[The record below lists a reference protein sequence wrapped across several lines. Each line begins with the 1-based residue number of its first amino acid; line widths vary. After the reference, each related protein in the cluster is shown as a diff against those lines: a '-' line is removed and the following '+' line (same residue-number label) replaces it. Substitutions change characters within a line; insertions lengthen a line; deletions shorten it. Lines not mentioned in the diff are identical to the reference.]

1 MPSAPAAIDARDMG
15 TTLSRRPVPCD
26 GSTTIGRCDRRSTAG
41 TTERSS
47 VLRVKSENVRM
58 PRSHRTTFGLPSE
71 RMYSAASRNSS
82 SVADIPRFRSTG
94 FPGATRL
101 LQELEVLHVA
111 RAHLKAV
118 GVRGHEVDR
127 LGVEHLGDDG
137 QARRLTGLRENL
149 QALLGETLE
158 SIRRRPRLVGAA
170 AQNVGSSRLDLA
182 SDRERLLPGLDG
194 AGSRDD
200 DDARAA
206 DGDAAHGDDGVLG
219 VELAGDELVRMRDP
233 DDLENARQA
242 LERARPHRAL
252 VARDADRRALRAR
265 NRVGFQPEPLRGG
278 DDAFDVFARGA
289 PVHDDQHASA
299 LSPATFILHPA
310 ASSPGRLPE
319 VPMSPSARTFL
330 LPAAA
335 LVVAAL
341 SALPAEATYV
351 IYTKD
356 GHRIEAREKPVVSG
370 RRVIYLTPLGTSQ
383 TIAIDEW
390 DQERSE
396 KANREGLGGAYVLDD
411 PGGRTSSLPAPDAKK
426 PSLSD
431 YIKKHGRNPD
441 ADRPEPRAGALSERE
456 PRAPRAPAGKA
467 AEAPPVVLDPVVSD
481 AFMRALDGS
490 NVKGVKL
497 GNLPSAL
504 RVQAVTD
511 NEQQVFLALMASA
524 RGLKEARAAG
534 KPLEKVEVVLATAN
548 GESAAR
554 FDVSPD
560 DADALLNGRISP
572 SKYFV
577 TRVIF

>member
-1 MPSAPAAIDARDMG
+1 
-15 TTLSRRPVPCD
+15 
-26 GSTTIGRCDRRSTAG
+26 
-41 TTERSS
+41 
-47 VLRVKSENVRM
+47 
-58 PRSHRTTFGLPSE
+58 
-71 RMYSAASRNSS
+71 
-82 SVADIPRFRSTG
+82 
-94 FPGATRL
+94 
-101 LQELEVLHVA
+101 
-111 RAHLKAV
+111 
-118 GVRGHEVDR
+118 
-127 LGVEHLGDDG
+127 
-137 QARRLTGLRENL
+137 
-149 QALLGETLE
+149 
-158 SIRRRPRLVGAA
+158 
-170 AQNVGSSRLDLA
+170 
-182 SDRERLLPGLDG
+182 
-194 AGSRDD
+194 
-200 DDARAA
+200 
-206 DGDAAHGDDGVLG
+206 
-219 VELAGDELVRMRDP
+219 
-233 DDLENARQA
+233 
-242 LERARPHRAL
+242 
-252 VARDADRRALRAR
+252 
-265 NRVGFQPEPLRGG
+265 
-278 DDAFDVFARGA
+278 
-289 PVHDDQHASA
+289 
-299 LSPATFILHPA
+299 
-310 ASSPGRLPE
+310 
-319 VPMSPSARTFL
+319 MSPSARISL

-335 LVVAAL
+335 LFAAAL
-341 SALPAEATYV
+341 STFPAEATYV

-411 PGGRTSSLPAPDAKK
+411 PSGRTSSLPAPEGKK
-426 PSLSD
+426 PSLSE

-441 ADRPEPRAGALSERE
+441 ADRPEPRAGMSERE
-456 PRAPRAPAGKA
+456 PRASRAPAGKA
-467 AEAPPVVLDPVVSD
+467 AEASPVVLDPVVSD

-490 NVKGVKL
+490 NVRGVKL

>member
-1 MPSAPAAIDARDMG
+1 
-15 TTLSRRPVPCD
+15 
-26 GSTTIGRCDRRSTAG
+26 
-41 TTERSS
+41 
-47 VLRVKSENVRM
+47 
-58 PRSHRTTFGLPSE
+58 
-71 RMYSAASRNSS
+71 
-82 SVADIPRFRSTG
+82 
-94 FPGATRL
+94 
-101 LQELEVLHVA
+101 
-111 RAHLKAV
+111 
-118 GVRGHEVDR
+118 
-127 LGVEHLGDDG
+127 
-137 QARRLTGLRENL
+137 
-149 QALLGETLE
+149 
-158 SIRRRPRLVGAA
+158 
-170 AQNVGSSRLDLA
+170 
-182 SDRERLLPGLDG
+182 
-194 AGSRDD
+194 
-200 DDARAA
+200 
-206 DGDAAHGDDGVLG
+206 
-219 VELAGDELVRMRDP
+219 
-233 DDLENARQA
+233 
-242 LERARPHRAL
+242 
-252 VARDADRRALRAR
+252 
-265 NRVGFQPEPLRGG
+265 
-278 DDAFDVFARGA
+278 
-289 PVHDDQHASA
+289 
-299 LSPATFILHPA
+299 
-310 ASSPGRLPE
+310 
-319 VPMSPSARTFL
+319 MSPSARTSLL

-335 LVVAAL
+335 FVVAAL

-356 GHRIEAREKPVVSG
+356 GHRIEAREKPVIQG

-411 PGGRTSSLPAPDAKK
+411 PSGRTSTLAVPESKK
-426 PSLSD
+426 PSLSE
-431 YIKKHGRNPD
+431 YIKEHGRNPD
-441 ADRPEPRAGALSERE
+441 ADRPEPRTGVVSERGS
-456 PRAPRAPAGKA
+456 RAPRAPAGKA
-467 AEAPPVVLDPVVSD
+467 AEAPPVILDPVVSD

-548 GESAAR
+548 GEAAAR

>member
-1 MPSAPAAIDARDMG
+1 
-15 TTLSRRPVPCD
+15 
-26 GSTTIGRCDRRSTAG
+26 
-41 TTERSS
+41 
-47 VLRVKSENVRM
+47 
-58 PRSHRTTFGLPSE
+58 
-71 RMYSAASRNSS
+71 
-82 SVADIPRFRSTG
+82 
-94 FPGATRL
+94 
-101 LQELEVLHVA
+101 
-111 RAHLKAV
+111 
-118 GVRGHEVDR
+118 
-127 LGVEHLGDDG
+127 
-137 QARRLTGLRENL
+137 
-149 QALLGETLE
+149 
-158 SIRRRPRLVGAA
+158 
-170 AQNVGSSRLDLA
+170 
-182 SDRERLLPGLDG
+182 
-194 AGSRDD
+194 
-200 DDARAA
+200 
-206 DGDAAHGDDGVLG
+206 
-219 VELAGDELVRMRDP
+219 
-233 DDLENARQA
+233 
-242 LERARPHRAL
+242 
-252 VARDADRRALRAR
+252 
-265 NRVGFQPEPLRGG
+265 
-278 DDAFDVFARGA
+278 
-289 PVHDDQHASA
+289 
-299 LSPATFILHPA
+299 
-310 ASSPGRLPE
+310 
-319 VPMSPSARTFL
+319 MSPSARISL
-330 LPAAA
+330 VPAAA
-335 LVVAAL
+335 FVLATL

-383 TIAIDEW
+383 TIAYDEW

-411 PGGRTSSLPAPDAKK
+411 PGGRTSALPAPETKK
-426 PSLSD
+426 PSLSE

-441 ADRPEPRAGALSERE
+441 ADRPEPRTGALVAERDS
-456 PRAPRAPAGKA
+456 RAPRGAAGKA
-467 AEAPPVVLDPVVSD
+467 VESPPVVLDPVVSD

-548 GESAAR
+548 GEAAAR